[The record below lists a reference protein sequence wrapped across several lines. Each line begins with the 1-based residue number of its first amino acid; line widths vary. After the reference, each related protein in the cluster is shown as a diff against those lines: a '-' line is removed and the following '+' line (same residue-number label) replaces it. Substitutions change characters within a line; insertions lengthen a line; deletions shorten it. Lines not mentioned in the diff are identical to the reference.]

1 MKTLIA
7 ETPATRGPLDPT
19 AFSAIETLRHG
30 QQIEIRA
37 LRAVD
42 EDGLKAAIAR
52 ISSRSLYRRFFGPKR
67 HFTEKET
74 AHFMNVDFVGHVALV
89 AVVGG
94 RIVGG
99 GRYIVVRPGL
109 AELAFAVI
117 DEYQG
122 QGLGA
127 ALLRHLISLARAAGL
142 TQFLADVM
150 PDNHPMLAVFAKS
163 GLCVSTRRE
172 HGLIALTLDLA
183 DAGRGNSPIAPSQ
196 KPQRT
201 IPP

>member
-1 MKTLIA
+1 MTTLIA
-7 ETPATRGPLDPT
+7 KTPGMRGVLDPA

-30 QQIEIRA
+30 QQVEIRA
-37 LRAVD
+37 LRAID

-74 AHFMNVDFVGHVALV
+74 AYFMNVDFVGHVALV
-89 AVVGG
+89 AVADG
-94 RIVGG
+94 RIIGG
-99 GRYIVVRPGL
+99 GRYIVVRPGI

-142 TQFLADVM
+142 TRFLADVM
-150 PDNHPMLAVFAKS
+150 PDNNPMLAVFERS
-163 GLCVSTRRE
+163 GLRVGTRHE
-172 HGLIALTLDLA
+172 HGLIALTLDLT
-183 DAGRGNSPIAPSQ
+183 DAGPANAPVAPPP
-196 KPQRT
+196 KPERT
-201 IPP
+201 MPP